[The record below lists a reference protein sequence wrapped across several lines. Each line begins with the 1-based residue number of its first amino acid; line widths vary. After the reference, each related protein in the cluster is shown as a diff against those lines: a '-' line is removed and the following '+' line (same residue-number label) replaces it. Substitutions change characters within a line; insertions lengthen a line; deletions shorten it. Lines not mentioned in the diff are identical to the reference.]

1 MRFIVGFTSF
11 VMPVNAS
18 FAIFCCRAASTG
30 FYERSKTKNLSS
42 PKTNALDFCFSV
54 AVNWPI
60 GSAKS
65 NAIVKVDFL
74 LVNDPW
80 SGISFYFVRYRQI
93 ENDSSTFIMYLS
105 MTDLRA

>member
-1 MRFIVGFTSF
+1 
-11 VMPVNAS
+11 VNNTNAVYRLLYFFCDACECL

-65 NAIVKVDFL
+65 NAIVKVVFL
-74 LVNDPW
+74 LVNDRVPV
-80 SGISFYFVRYRQI
+80 SL
-93 ENDSSTFIMYLS
+93 FIFLH
-105 MTDLRA
+105 TVQANRE